1 MLPLTPALLWL
12 ITANLIA
19 MLPSRD
25 HHWRAA
31 YALIAIGLPLLLWIY
46 EAHGARWTLPF
57 LLGAASLLRWPLWHL
72 WRRLRATLPR

>member
-1 MLPLTPALLWL
+1 MTLPLILACLWL

-31 YALIAIGLPLLLWIY
+31 YGLIALGIPLLGWLTYAAGPIW
-46 EAHGARWTLPF
+46 GMVF
-57 LLGAASLLRWPLWHL
+57 LAAGASLLRWPLIHL
-72 WRRLRATLPR
+72 WRRLRRG

>member
-1 MLPLTPALLWL
+1 MLPLTAALLWL

-19 MLPSRD
+19 IIPSRD

-31 YALIAIGLPLLLWIY
+31 YALIATGLPLLIWIY
-46 EAHGARWTLPF
+46 ETHGPLWTLPF

-72 WRRLRATLPR
+72 WRHLRATLPR